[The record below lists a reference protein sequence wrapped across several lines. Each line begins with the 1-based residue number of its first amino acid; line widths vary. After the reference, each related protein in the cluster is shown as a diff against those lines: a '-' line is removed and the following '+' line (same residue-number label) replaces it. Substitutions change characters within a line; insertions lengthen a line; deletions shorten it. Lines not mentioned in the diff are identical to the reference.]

1 MSRPGL
7 THPNTIEHR
16 GARAK
21 FPHERKNAMGKTEE
35 NTEACGRCAMS
46 SVAGVMEEEH
56 DPFVDGGIEVDDG
69 ELRAVSP
76 GVWLGRVKTR
86 LDDWATRITYGR

>member
-1 MSRPGL
+1 MSRS
-7 THPNTIEHR
+7 
-16 GARAK
+16 GAVPIASASGGVRAK
-21 FPHERKNAMGKTEE
+21 FPHELVADMGKAEE
-35 NTEACGRCAMS
+35 NTETCGRCAMS

-56 DPFVDGGIEVDDG
+56 DPFAGGRIEVDDG

-76 GVWLGRVKTR
+76 GVWLGRIKSR